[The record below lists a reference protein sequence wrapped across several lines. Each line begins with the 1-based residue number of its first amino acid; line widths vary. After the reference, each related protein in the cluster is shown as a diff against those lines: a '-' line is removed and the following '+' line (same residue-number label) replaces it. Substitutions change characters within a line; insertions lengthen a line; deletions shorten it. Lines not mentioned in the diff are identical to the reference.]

1 MLRLDDVHWPEDEVS
16 KVKLWHRMAADE
28 IRGKLWKL
36 SETIVTNRGMPHWD
50 EDTEQRIIAATMD
63 NVVRHFT
70 DEAAQIIADREP
82 VSDFGKQC
90 DEHWFGGEGEGTLE
104 EYVRKTDEA
113 QLTPEKDRT
122 KEQHRLVRLVRDSP
136 DLGKIFD
143 GTP

>member
-1 MLRLDDVHWPEDEVS
+1 
-16 KVKLWHRMAADE
+16 MAADE

-70 DEAAQIIADREP
+70 DVAAQIIADREP
-82 VSDFGKQC
+82 EMTDDNLWTEEEIAQYKAGRVTWGEPLQC
-90 DEHWFGGEGEGTLE
+90 PACLGYIRST
-104 EYVRKTDEA
+104 KK
-113 QLTPEKDRT
+113 PECT
-122 KEQHRLVRLVRDSP
+122 CV
-136 DLGKIFD
+136 D